1 MSESTNSTAVSYS
14 VEKGDGKGITIPE
27 GHRMIKVAGPS
38 TSASGKGKGKTVQ
51 FCLIPAFG
59 PLTVEDWPTVSSM
72 VHSMCLELQKDIV
85 VRIAKTGTSAVPAS
99 ELTVQACAAEYA
111 ARSFTAESIAAWFVD
126 NVQDLL
132 AFDYATHKGFDL
144 ENLNDAQK
152 LELTQVCNAWRDA
165 YADFAFFK
173 RFPKVDSAMYPQL
186 KARILKYEL
195 DDAIAVRLIDCLTPK
210 VTLSALGGAF

>member
-1 MSESTNSTAVSYS
+1 MSESNNPAAIGFS
-14 VEKGDGKGITIPE
+14 VEKGDGKGITIPA
-27 GHRMIKVAGPS
+27 GHRLIGVAGPS
-38 TSASGKGKGKTVQ
+38 TSASGKGKGKTIA

-59 PLTVEDWPTVSSM
+59 PLTEADWPTVSSM

-111 ARSFTAESIAAWFVD
+111 ARSFTAESIATWFVD

-144 ENLNDAQK
+144 MKLTDAQK
-152 LELTQVCNAWRDA
+152 LELTQVCNAWRDS
-165 YADFAFFK
+165 YADFGN

-195 DDAIAVRLIDCLTPK
+195 DDAIAVRLIDALTPK

>member
-1 MSESTNSTAVSYS
+1 MDTNTSLVQSFS
-14 VEKGDGKGITIPE
+14 VEKGDGKGVITPE

-59 PLTVEDWPTVSSM
+59 PLTSEDWPVVSSM

-85 VRIAKTGTSAVPAS
+85 VRIAKTGTAAVPAS

-111 ARSFTAESIAAWFVD
+111 ARSFTAESIAVWFVD

-132 AFDYATHKGFDL
+132 ALDYATHKGFDL
-144 ENLNDAQK
+144 ENLTDAQK
-152 LELTQVCNAWRDA
+152 LELTQVCNAWRDS
-165 YADFAFFK
+165 YADFGN

-195 DDAIAVRLIDCLTPK
+195 DDAIAVRLIDALTPK